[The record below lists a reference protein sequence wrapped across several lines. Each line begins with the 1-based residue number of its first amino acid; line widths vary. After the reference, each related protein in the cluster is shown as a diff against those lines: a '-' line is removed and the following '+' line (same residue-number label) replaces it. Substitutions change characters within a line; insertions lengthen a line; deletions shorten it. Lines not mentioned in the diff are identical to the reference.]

1 MSVNLSPVQFSSPHL
16 LQDVR
21 SVIERHAIAPRHLP
35 APAAGA
41 VGARRRHFHRR
52 LRHRLFQPAVPEA
65 AAGHRD
71 QDRPRLRAR
80 PGAQR

>member
-21 SVIERHAIAPRHLP
+21 SHGDARYRHQP